1 MSPEALLAAKPV
13 APPELRERV
22 RLIAATAEEPSR
34 RWHVPWRR
42 LSLVA
47 VPASLAAAAVAGV
60 VIGLSGARHEQPVT
74 VFGAAGVK
82 RADVPQTRSA
92 LPELRGAA
100 PPPSTTRLQDYTAT
114 LQLEVRDANALSD
127 RTKRAIGIARRLG
140 GTVARVDVST
150 SGRAGS
156 ALVVLRI
163 PTAHVTTAIDQ
174 LSRLGRIVGQHVAL
188 LDVQRRIDTLRERV
202 RRATG
207 EERTRVQ
214 KQLLAEVRRARLSTV
229 AVNLATAAPVAAKPH
244 HETRVHRILRAEGR
258 IGLYLGLVGGPVVAL
273 LLVVWLAWR
282 GGRRLAERRLL
293 SL

>member
-1 MSPEALLAAKPV
+1 MSPEALRAAKPA

-22 RLIAATAEEPSR
+22 RLIAAAAEEPSR
-34 RWHVPWRR
+34 PRRVPWRR
-42 LSLVA
+42 MSLVA
-47 VPASLAAAAVAGV
+47 VPACLAAAAVAGV

-74 VFGAAGVK
+74 VSGTAGVDRTVTPQARNALPTLKGAA
-82 RADVPQTRSA
+82 
-92 LPELRGAA
+92 L
-100 PPPSTTRLQDYTAT
+100 PPSTTRLQDYTAT

-150 SGRAGS
+150 SGRSGS

-163 PTAHVTTAIDQ
+163 PTARVTTAIDE
-174 LSRLGRIVGQHVAL
+174 LSSLGRIVGQHVAV

-202 RRATG
+202 RQATG
-207 EERTRVQ
+207 EERTRIQ
-214 KQLLAEVRRARLSTV
+214 KQLFAELRRARLSTV
-229 AVNLATAAPVAAKPH
+229 AVELQTPAPVAVKPH

-258 IGLYLGLVGGPVVAL
+258 IGLYLGLAGGPVLAL

-293 SL
+293 GA